1 MQEDDGILRNATP
14 QDFDYYSDTSD
25 SIPSPTYSQITN
37 PDSDDGNA
45 LSDFSSTEDMFDEI
59 PSDVEESEAVEKSD
73 CVVEPSLPS
82 TASFSVPTSSFT
94 SPSCP
99 QSDQVEGDS
108 GSFRPP
114 LSVPEPTPDIPDGFV
129 IGYGNSES
137 FQPPLSIPEPT
148 VDLPDGFVIGCD
160 NIDKNVRP
168 SNQRS
173 DRRTQ
178 SWHCFHSYCASNRI
192 KTSTFSCAS
201 PSAIVSP
208 SSVLPN
214 QEDLTK

>member
-114 LSVPEPTPDIPDGFV
+114 LS
-129 IGYGNSES
+129 
-137 FQPPLSIPEPT
+137 IPEPT
-148 VDLPDGFVIGCD
+148 ADLPDGFVIGCD

-214 QEDLTK
+214 QEDLKKILNDFETLSSRLAFKRCGMLLTLI